1 MLVWGSSQHSH
12 RRCRNVRANRARQKE
27 MAPMTSSLAPSI
39 VTHRDPKGLKFV
51 SIVEAAYNGARL
63 SEEEAQRINDASG
76 LGDLIGTFIANN
88 RSNDRFVNEEVR
100 SSYTSPGEFKGPKPI
115 LEQIQS
121 LASILGLDPT
131 AALQHAHILPM
142 LDTFVPAEAL
152 PYVGWYAV
160 PRDVALADIL
170 GKLAASRRFYN
181 WRESQMDNFRTHERT
196 ARFMAEIA
204 KTQGNSDIYVIA
216 AQLGMRHR
224 GCSVRR
230 ARKRFAGNEFGLT
243 PAQGGAVTLTHPER
257 FVRWEQLHM
266 DLPGGEFDDPDSGV
280 RFGRAPILGFSGGGV
295 EFGTGPVDGAGD
307 QYGSA
312 SAFLP

>member
-1 MLVWGSSQHSH
+1 
-12 RRCRNVRANRARQKE
+12 
-27 MAPMTSSLAPSI
+27 MTSSLAPSI

-63 SEEEAQRINDASG
+63 SEEEAQRVNDASG

-100 SSYTSPGEFKGPKPI
+100 SSYTYPGEFKGPKPI

-160 PRDVALADIL
+160 SRDVALADIL
-170 GKLAASRRFYN
+170 GKLAESRRFCN
-181 WRESQMDNFRTHERT
+181 WCCESQMDNFRTHERT

-204 KTQGNSDIYVIA
+204 KSQGNSDIYVIA

-230 ARKRFAGNEFGLT
+230 ARERFAGNEFGLT
-243 PAQGGAVTLTHPER
+243 PEQGGAITLTHPER
-257 FVRWEQLHM
+257 FVCREQLHM
-266 DLPGGEFDDPDSGV
+266 DLPGGEFDDRGSGV
-280 RFGRAPILGFSGGGV
+280 RFGHASVLDFYGDWVRFGMASVGV
-295 EFGTGPVDGAGD
+295 VSD